1 MEETEGIGRNTNIQ
15 ILPQSQKEII
25 DSLLTLD
32 TSEDDEN
39 FKKTFWVFLDR
50 SSALT
55 FYKDEDESRLLNMF
69 EIIKSY
75 YLAGLPFGKH
85 TPELEMKFQQVKL
98 LFRNRIKMSI
108 GQIGS
113 MKITNRSLLTTSMT
127 QSIVQKPEETEQF
140 GVRRKGF
147 LARIIK

>member
-1 MEETEGIGRNTNIQ
+1 MEETEGRNANIQ

-32 TSEDDEN
+32 TLEDDEN

-147 LARIIK
+147 LARIMK

>member
-1 MEETEGIGRNTNIQ
+1 LEETEGRNANIQ

-32 TSEDDEN
+32 TLEDDEN

>member
-1 MEETEGIGRNTNIQ
+1 MEETEGRNANIQ

-32 TSEDDEN
+32 TLEDDEN

-127 QSIVQKPEETEQF
+127 QSIVQKPEETKQF

>member
-1 MEETEGIGRNTNIQ
+1 MEETEGRNANIQ

-32 TSEDDEN
+32 TLEDDEN

>member
-32 TSEDDEN
+32 TLEDDEN